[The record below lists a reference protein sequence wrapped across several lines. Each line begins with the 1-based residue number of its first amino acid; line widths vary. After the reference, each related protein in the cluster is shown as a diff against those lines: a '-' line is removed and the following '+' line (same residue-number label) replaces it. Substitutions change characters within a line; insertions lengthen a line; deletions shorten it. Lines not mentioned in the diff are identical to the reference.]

1 VRFLFRLY
9 RDAFSGL
16 PRDIWL
22 LALVSLINRSGSM
35 VVPFIALYLTV
46 ERGFTTKEAGQFVG
60 LYGIGSVLGSY
71 LGGWLSDRIG
81 PVRAQQTSLTLGGV
95 GFIALSTARQ
105 PVFIGLTIFLVS
117 TVVEAFRP
125 AVLASFSERSP
136 SRVKAKSFALLRLAS
151 NLGFGVGPAV
161 GGFLALYSYQWL
173 FIADAVTCWV
183 AAYLLT
189 RLPARAE
196 SMSEAGSD
204 AVAPRRPPWRDG
216 AFLALLLMTV
226 LLASALFQVFSTFPL
241 YLREA
246 IGYRENVIG
255 LLLAFNALLI
265 VSFEMVLIHWIQN
278 HDRMR
283 VAALGAFLLC
293 GGLALIP
300 LGTAAWYVALTVAV
314 WTVGEMLALP
324 ILNVVVA
331 ERADKG
337 YRGQY
342 MGLYTM
348 AYSIAF
354 IIAPVVGTAVYEQFG
369 PHLLWHGIGILGI
382 LLSASMVALRRRFRV
397 R

>member
-1 VRFLFRLY
+1 LAVV
-9 RDAFSGL
+9 
-16 PRDIWL
+16 
-22 LALVSLINRSGSM
+22 ALVNRSGSM

-46 ERGFTTKEAGQFVG
+46 DQGFSAKEAGQFVG

-81 PVRAQQTSLTLGGV
+81 AVRAQQTSLILGGV
-95 GFIALSTARQ
+95 GFIALSAVRH
-105 PVFIGLTIFLVS
+105 PAAIGLTILLVS
-117 TVVEAFRP
+117 AVVEAFRP
-125 AVLASFSERSP
+125 AVMSSFAERSP

-151 NLGFGVGPAV
+151 NLGFGIGPAV

-173 FIADAVTCWV
+173 FIADAVTCWA

-189 RLPARAE
+189 RLPAPSE
-196 SMSEAGSD
+196 SMSSPGID

-216 AFLALLLMTV
+216 AFLALLLLTI

-241 YLREA
+241 YLRDVM
-246 IGYRENVIG
+246 GYRENVIG

-265 VSFEMVLIHWIQN
+265 VSFEMVLIHRVQN

-283 VAALGAFLLC
+283 LAGLGAFLLC

-300 LGTAAWYVALTVAV
+300 LGTAAWYVALTVVV
-314 WTVGEMLALP
+314 WTFGEMLALP

-331 ERADKG
+331 ERAEKG

-354 IIAPVVGTAVYEQFG
+354 IIAPVAGTYVYEHLG
-369 PHLLWHGIGILGI
+369 PHALWHGIGVLG
-382 LLSASMVALRRRFRV
+382 LLLAVSMVALRKRFQSRTAPHP
-397 R
+397 